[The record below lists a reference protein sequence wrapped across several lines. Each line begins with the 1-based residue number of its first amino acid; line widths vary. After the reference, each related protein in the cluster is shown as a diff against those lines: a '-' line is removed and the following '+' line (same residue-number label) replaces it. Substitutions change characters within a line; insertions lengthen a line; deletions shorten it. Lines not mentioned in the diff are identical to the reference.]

1 MTAPLDPKRA
11 GEPSPA
17 PPDPGR
23 GADAGPGGAASGGA
37 DMGQYVEANRRL
49 WEMWTRVNLASE
61 LYDVEAFAAG
71 RARDLDPVV
80 LAGPGDVR
88 GKSLL
93 HLQCH
98 FGMDTLR
105 WVRRGAIATGADFSA
120 PAIEAA
126 RALSARMQL
135 PATFVQSDLYALPE
149 HLTGAFDVVFTSH
162 GVLGWLPDLDRW
174 ARVIAHF
181 LAPGGIFYIVEVHP
195 FAVIFDDVRTAPG
208 LRLLY
213 PYFHGPE
220 PVREERTG
228 SYAAPEGQF
237 TSVEH
242 VWLHRVSDVIGALA
256 RAGLVI
262 ESFEEYPYLGWRFF
276 PWMEQ
281 GTDGWWRL
289 PAHSDV
295 PLGAA
300 SLPLMFSLKAR
311 RPTLG
316 AR

>member
-1 MTAPLDPKRA
+1 MQRHAV
-11 GEPSPA
+11 
-17 PPDPGR
+17 
-23 GADAGPGGAASGGA
+23 DAGRGGA
-37 DMGQYVEANRRL
+37 DMGQYLEANRRL
-49 WEMWTRVNLASE
+49 WEMWTRVNLESE
-61 LYDVEAFAAG
+61 LYDVEAFATG

-105 WVRRGAIATGADFSA
+105 WVRHGATATGADFSA

-126 RALSARMQL
+126 RALSARMRL

-149 HLTGAFDVVFTSH
+149 RLTGAFDVVFTSH

-195 FAVIFDDVRTAPG
+195 FAVIFDDCGGRPASACSTRTSTGPSPCARSAPG
-208 LRLLY
+208 A
-213 PYFHGPE
+213 
-220 PVREERTG
+220 T
-228 SYAAPEGQF
+228 AAPEGQF
-237 TSVEH
+237 TSVQH

-276 PWMEQ
+276 PWMAR
-281 GTDGWWRL
+281 GTRRL
-289 PAHSDV
+289 VAT
-295 PLGAA
+295 ARA
-300 SLPLMFSLKAR
+300 SR
-311 RPTLG
+311 RPAGRGEPAADVLAEGAPADTG